1 MEGERLEQPEM
12 FTLELELV
20 RWVKQ
25 AFLEPSPPLMQK
37 PCGDVTQHY
46 GLDSKSR

>member
-1 MEGERLEQPEM
+1 MEEERLEQPDV
-12 FTLELELV
+12 FGLELELV

-25 AFLEPSPPLMQK
+25 AFLEDNPPLMQK